1 MAESQRTMDE
11 PGLIAEAMG
20 ELRAFLD
27 ERHWDYCLVGGLA
40 ATRWGEPLFTKDNGH
55 DE

>member
-1 MAESQRTMDE
+1 MDE

-40 ATRWGEPLFTKDNGH
+40 ATHWGEPLFTKDNGH

>member
-1 MAESQRTMDE
+1 MDE
-11 PGLIAEAMG
+11 QANDIEGIGRGLI
-20 ELRAFLD
+20 ELHRFFTAH
-27 ERHWDYCLVGGLA
+27 RWKYCIVGGLA